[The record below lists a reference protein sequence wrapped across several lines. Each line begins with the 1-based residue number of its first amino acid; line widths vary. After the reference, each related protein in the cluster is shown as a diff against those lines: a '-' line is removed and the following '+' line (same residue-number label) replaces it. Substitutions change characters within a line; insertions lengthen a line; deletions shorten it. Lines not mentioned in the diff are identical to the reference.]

1 MIYKGYEIEESPM
14 GGFPVYYKS
23 EYCFVGETLTEA
35 KELVDEEIL
44 KVQEKVVKD
53 MEKDP
58 SLKEFAK
65 DISKLNDKQFAI
77 LVNAFSSFD
86 HHKDG
91 I

>member
-1 MIYKGYEIEESPM
+1 MIYKVYDIEESPM

-23 EYCFVGETLTEA
+23 DYCFVGETLSEA
-35 KELVDEEIL
+35 KELVDNEIL

-65 DISKLNDKQFAI
+65 DISNLSDKQFAF
-77 LVNAFSSFD
+77 LVNAFQKTRK
-86 HHKDG
+86 KDDA
-91 I
+91 